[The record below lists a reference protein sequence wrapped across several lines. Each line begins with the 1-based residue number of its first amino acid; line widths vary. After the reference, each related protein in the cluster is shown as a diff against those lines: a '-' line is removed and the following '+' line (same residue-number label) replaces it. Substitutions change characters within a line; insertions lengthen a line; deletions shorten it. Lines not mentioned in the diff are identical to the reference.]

1 VGVKMAKVEVKF
13 VDGMTFI
20 GKGESNHWVVM
31 DGAESVG
38 GSNAGTRPM
47 ELVLV
52 ALGGCTG
59 MDVVSI
65 LRKKRVKFDKFEM
78 RITGERAEEHPKVY
92 TKVKIEYLIYG
103 KDVREKDVEQAIE
116 LSQTKYCSV
125 SAILKKSGAEVTYS
139 YKIIQPETEVVK
151 NE

>member
-1 VGVKMAKVEVKF
+1 MPEISVKF

-38 GSNAGTRPM
+38 GTDAGTRPM
-47 ELVLV
+47 ELVLI

-65 LRKKRVKFDKFEM
+65 LRKKKVKFDKFEM
-78 RITGERAEEHPKVY
+78 KITGERANEHPKVY
-92 TKVKIEYLIYG
+92 TKVNIEYLIYG
-103 KDVREKDVEQAIE
+103 KDIREKDVEQAIE

-125 SAILKKSGAEVTYS
+125 SAILKKSGAEVNYT
-139 YKIIQPETEVVK
+139 YKIIKTEEEVVK
-151 NE
+151 NG

>member
-1 VGVKMAKVEVKF
+1 MPKVEVKF

-20 GKGESNHWVVM
+20 GKGDSNHWVVM
-31 DGAESVG
+31 DGAETVG

-65 LRKKRVKFDKFEM
+65 LRKKRVKFDKFEIK
-78 RITGERAEEHPKVY
+78 ITGERAEEHPKVY
-92 TKVKIEYLIYG
+92 TKVDIEYTIYG
-103 KDVREKDVEQAIE
+103 KDIKEKDVEQAIE
-116 LSQTKYCSV
+116 LSQSKYCSV
-125 SAILKKSGAEVTYS
+125 SAILKKSGAELNYT
-139 YKIIQPETEVVK
+139 YKIITPEVVR

>member
-1 VGVKMAKVEVKF
+1 MTKVEVKF

-31 DGAESVG
+31 DSAETVG
-38 GSNAGTRPM
+38 GTNAGTRPM

-52 ALGGCTG
+52 ALGGCSG

-65 LRKKRVKFDKFEM
+65 LKKKRVKFDKFEM
-78 RITGERAEEHPKVY
+78 RISGERAEEHPKVY
-92 TKVKIEYLIYG
+92 TKIDIEYIIYG
-103 KDVREKDVEQAIE
+103 KGINPKDVEQAIE

-125 SAILKKSGAEVTYS
+125 SAILKKSGAQVNYT
-139 YKIIQPETEVVK
+139 YKIIQPEAEVIK

>member
-1 VGVKMAKVEVKF
+1 MGKIEIKF

-31 DGAESVG
+31 DSAETVG

-47 ELVLV
+47 ELVLI

-65 LRKKRVKFDKFEM
+65 LKKKRVKFDKFE
-78 RITGERAEEHPKVY
+78 IKINGERAEEHPKIY
-92 TKVKIEYLIYG
+92 TKVAIEYIIYG
-103 KDVREKDVEQAIE
+103 KEINPRDVEHAIE
-116 LSQTKYCSV
+116 LSQNKYCSV
-125 SAILKKSGAEVTYS
+125 SAILKKSGAEVNYI
-139 YKIIQPETEVVK
+139 YKIIQPETEVIK

>member
-1 VGVKMAKVEVKF
+1 MPKVEVKF

-20 GKGESNHWVVM
+20 GKGDSNHWVVI
-31 DGAESVG
+31 DGAETVG

-65 LRKKRVKFDKFEM
+65 LRKKRVKFDKFEIK
-78 RITGERAEEHPKVY
+78 ITGERAEEHPKVY
-92 TKVKIEYLIYG
+92 TKVDIEYTIYG
-103 KDVREKDVEQAIE
+103 KDIKEKDVEQAIE
-116 LSQTKYCSV
+116 LSQSKYCSV
-125 SAILKKSGAEVTYS
+125 SAILKKSGAELNYT
-139 YKIIQPETEVVK
+139 YKIITPEVVR

>member
-1 VGVKMAKVEVKF
+1 MPKVEIKF
-13 VDGMTFI
+13 VDGMTFV

-31 DGAESVG
+31 DGAETVG
-38 GSNAGTRPM
+38 GSDAGTRPM
-47 ELVLV
+47 ELVLI

-78 RITGERAEEHPKVY
+78 RISGERAEEHPKVY
-92 TKVKIEYLIYG
+92 TKVNIEYIFYG
-103 KDVREKDVEQAIE
+103 RDIKEKDVEHAIE

-125 SAILKKSGAEVTYS
+125 SAILKKSGAEVNYT
-139 YKIIQPETEVVK
+139 YKIIQPEIEVMK

>member
-1 VGVKMAKVEVKF
+1 MPKIEVKF

-31 DGAESVG
+31 DGAETVG
-38 GSNAGTRPM
+38 GSDAGTRPM
-47 ELVLV
+47 ELVLI

-78 RITGERAEEHPKVY
+78 KISGERAEEHPKVY
-92 TKVKIEYLIYG
+92 TKIDIEYIIYG
-103 KDVREKDVEQAIE
+103 KEINPKDVEHAIE
-116 LSQTKYCSV
+116 LSQSKYCSV
-125 SAILKKSGAEVTYS
+125 SAMLKKSGAQVNYF

>member
-1 VGVKMAKVEVKF
+1 MPRVEVKF

-38 GSNAGTRPM
+38 GSDAGTRPM

-78 RITGERAEEHPKVY
+78 KITGERTEEHPRVY
-92 TKVKIEYLIYG
+92 TKVNIEYLIYG

-139 YKIIQPETEVVK
+139 YKIIQPEAEVIK

>member
-1 VGVKMAKVEVKF
+1 MPKVEVKF

-31 DGAESVG
+31 DGAETVG
-38 GSNAGTRPM
+38 GSDAGTRPM
-47 ELVLV
+47 ELVLI

-78 RITGERAEEHPKVY
+78 KISGERAEEHPKVY
-92 TKVKIEYLIYG
+92 TKIDIEYIIYG
-103 KDVREKDVEQAIE
+103 KEINPKDVEHAIE
-116 LSQTKYCSV
+116 LSQSKYCSV
-125 SAILKKSGAEVTYS
+125 SAMLKKSGAQVNYS

-151 NE
+151 GE

>member
-1 VGVKMAKVEVKF
+1 MAKVEVKF

-31 DGAESVG
+31 DSAESVG
-38 GSNAGTRPM
+38 GTNAGTRPM
-47 ELVLV
+47 ELVLI
-52 ALGGCTG
+52 ALGGCSG

-65 LRKKRVKFDKFEM
+65 LKKKRVKFDKFEM
-78 RITGERAEEHPKVY
+78 KISGERAEEHPKVY
-92 TKVKIEYLIYG
+92 TKVDVEYIIYG
-103 KDVREKDVEQAIE
+103 RGINPKDVEHAIE

-125 SAILKKSGAEVTYS
+125 SAILKKSGAQVNYT

>member
-1 VGVKMAKVEVKF
+1 MPKVEVKF
-13 VDGMTFI
+13 VEGMAFI
-20 GKGESNHWVVM
+20 GRGDSNHWVVM
-31 DGAESVG
+31 DGAETVG
-38 GSNAGTRPM
+38 GSGAGTRPM
-47 ELVLV
+47 ELVLI

-78 RITGERAEEHPKVY
+78 KISGERAEEHPKVY
-92 TKVKIEYLIYG
+92 TKVNIEYLIYG
-103 KDVREKDVEQAIE
+103 KDIREKDVERAIE

-125 SAILKKSGAEVTYS
+125 SAILKKSGAEVNYT
-139 YKIIQPETEVVK
+139 YKIITPEGEVVK

>member
-1 VGVKMAKVEVKF
+1 MPKIEVKF

-31 DGAESVG
+31 DGAETVG
-38 GSNAGTRPM
+38 GSDAGTRPM
-47 ELVLV
+47 ELVLI

-78 RITGERAEEHPKVY
+78 KISGERAEEHPKVY
-92 TKVKIEYLIYG
+92 TKIDIEYIIYG
-103 KDVREKDVEQAIE
+103 KEINPKDVEHAIE
-116 LSQTKYCSV
+116 LSQSKYCSV
-125 SAILKKSGAEVTYS
+125 SAMLKKSGAQVNYS

-151 NE
+151 GE